1 MTLLIFFVFLNIHSI
16 SHIYSLLVAVRR
28 NTLVSLL
35 ETTIT
40 KDSVRYEEHFQ
51 ARYWVINIDS
61 MLIFIVSMDSFMLHK
76 MIDTAGCKEL
86 FSLLLFASLLLF
98 ETQFK
103 ISIFLF
109 VTGGGG
115 YI

>member
-1 MTLLIFFVFLNIHSI
+1 MWLMFRAFSANFLLWIM
-16 SHIYSLLVAVRR
+16 
-28 NTLVSLL
+28 
-35 ETTIT
+35 
-40 KDSVRYEEHFQ
+40 
-51 ARYWVINIDS
+51 DS

-103 ISIFLF
+103 FSIFLF

-115 YI
+115 GYI

>member
-1 MTLLIFFVFLNIHSI
+1 MNFPPPNNQVSFIITIKGEKVLSQHSI
-16 SHIYSLLVAVRR
+16 SIHV
-28 NTLVSLL
+28 
-35 ETTIT
+35 EDEE
-40 KDSVRYEEHFQ
+40 KDTHHEVVLN
-51 ARYWVINIDS
+51 A
-61 MLIFIVSMDSFMLHK
+61 MLHK